1 MNRTDK
7 LLPHQR
13 LARSYEI
20 DYPNVGSLLAS
31 RAAASPCATFLVC
44 PGATRELYSYDEF
57 YQLVLQTAC
66 FLDAQGLRKG
76 DRINLVIPNCV
87 EFLLL
92 YFGALTLGVT
102 VVPINE
108 DLAPKEM
115 SFIINDSDAKI
126 VFYDPGYEHKVS
138 EFKPMISTTARL
150 CDVGRYPEFLPLKQP
165 ANNSITF
172 TQVEWTDVG
181 IIIYT
186 SGTTGNPKG
195 VVLTHMSMLADA
207 KALSECLHF
216 NASTRTMTILPMFHN
231 NGQIV
236 TLMTPLY
243 AGGSVVL
250 TKGKVSLMSFWGLIQ
265 KYEVKWTSVMPAIL
279 SILLSLKTQRRDTT
293 LEGIICG
300 GQPLTKAVQ
309 NAFEERFKV
318 PVFEGYGLTE
328 STAYASFSDFP
339 ASCRRPGSI
348 GRALPSN
355 EMAVLDADGME
366 MPPDT
371 EGEICIRGLN
381 VANEYL
387 GLPERNHISF
397 ANGWFHSGDFGHMD
411 KDGYFYFGSRKDH
424 MIIRGG
430 ENIYPAELEN
440 VIFEHPAVA
449 EVAVIG
455 VPDALLGEAIVAF
468 VKLHDGAHSTPQDL
482 AAYCTGKIALFKQA
496 REIYIID
503 HLPNLEAL
511 PKGPTKKVLY
521 RELKDYYLTKLPPEC
536 NHPSKP

>member
-1 MNRTDK
+1 MNSIDK

-20 DYPNVGSLLAS
+20 DYANVGSLLAS
-31 RAAASPCATFLVC
+31 RAASSPKQTFLIC
-44 PGATRELYSYDEF
+44 PGATREEYSYDEF
-57 YQLVLQTAC
+57 YQLVTQTAS
-66 FLDAQGLRKG
+66 FLRAQDLRKG

-92 YFGALTLGVT
+92 YFGALSLGVT

-115 SFIINDSDAKI
+115 SFIINDSAAKI
-126 VFYDPGYEHKVS
+126 VFYDPGYEHKVN
-138 EFKPMISTTARL
+138 EFKSMISSAVKL
-150 CDVGRYPEFLPLKQP
+150 CDVGRYPEFLPLKRIISP
-165 ANNSITF
+165 PSTSA
-172 TQVEWTDVG
+172 QVEWTDIG

-207 KALSECLHF
+207 KALSERLHF

-250 TKGKVSLMSFWGLIQ
+250 TKGKVSLMSFWGLIH
-265 KYEVKWTSVMPAIL
+265 KYDVKWTSVMPAIL

-300 GQPLTKAVQ
+300 GQPLTRAVQ
-309 NAFEERFKV
+309 NSFEERFNV

-328 STAYASFSDFP
+328 STAYASFSGFP
-339 ASCRRPGSI
+339 ASNRRPGSI

-355 EMAVLDADGME
+355 EMAVLDENGKE
-366 MPPDT
+366 LPPGA
-371 EGEICIRGLN
+371 EGEICMRGLN

-387 GLPERNHISF
+387 GLPDRNRTSF

-411 KDGYFYFGSRKDH
+411 EEGYFYFGSRKDH

-440 VIFEHPAVA
+440 VIFEHPSVA

-468 VKLHDGAHSTPQDL
+468 VKLHDGEQATVQDL
-482 AAYCTGKIALFKQA
+482 ASYCTGKIALFKQA

-521 RELKDYYLTKLPPEC
+521 RELKDYYLNKLPPEC
-536 NHPSKP
+536 THPSKP

>member
-1 MNRTDK
+1 MNSTDK
-7 LLPHQR
+7 FLPHQR
-13 LARSYEI
+13 LPGSFHI
-20 DYPNVGSLLAS
+20 DHPNVGALLAS
-31 RAAASPCATFLVC
+31 QAQAAPAKTFLIC
-44 PGATRELYSYDEF
+44 PGSAREEYTYAEF
-57 YQLVLQTAC
+57 HELMTKTAC
-66 FLDAQGLRKG
+66 FLQSRGLKKG
-76 DRINLVIPNCV
+76 DRINLIIPNCA

-92 YFGALTLGVT
+92 YFAALPLGIT

-115 SFIINDSDAKI
+115 SFIINDSGSRI
-126 VFYDPGYEHKVS
+126 VFYDPGYQHKVS
-138 EFKPMISTTARL
+138 EFKSLIPATTET
-150 CDVGRYPEFLPLKQP
+150 CDVGRYPDFLPLIQAPDTALVP
-165 ANNSITF
+165 AD
-172 TQVEWTDVG
+172 VELTDIG

-195 VVLTHMSMLADA
+195 VVLAHMSMLADA
-207 KALSECLHF
+207 KALSERLSF
-216 NASTRTMTILPMFHN
+216 SAKTRTMTILPMFHN

-265 KYEVKWTSVMPAIL
+265 KYEVSWTSVMPAIL
-279 SILLSLKTQRRDTT
+279 SILLSLKSERKDQS

-309 NAFEERFKV
+309 QSFEDRFKV

-328 STAYASFSDFP
+328 STAYASFSDHP
-339 ASCRRPGSI
+339 AEKRKPGSI
-348 GRALPSN
+348 GRALPCN
-355 EMAVLDADGME
+355 QMAVLDENGNE
-366 MPPDT
+366 VPHGT
-371 EGEICIRGLN
+371 EGEICMRGLN

-387 GLPERNHISF
+387 GLPDRNRTSF

-411 KDGYFYFGSRKDH
+411 ADGYFYFGSRKDH

-455 VPDALLGEAIVAF
+455 VPDKLLGEAIVAF
-468 VKLHDGAHSTPQDL
+468 VKLHDDAQATPQEL
-482 AAYCTGKIALFKQA
+482 ASFCTGKIALFKQA

-503 HLPNLEAL
+503 HLPNIDAL

-521 RELKDYYLTKLPPEC
+521 RELKDYYQTKLPPEC